1 MKIFTNMKNIEKF
14 GNMKNTKKIKII
26 VCNMKTQKYKTCSN
40 IENHENIQIIEN
52 MKTQNHEKILKK
64 MENISITKI

>member
-1 MKIFTNMKNIEKF
+1 MNIFTNMRNIEKF
-14 GNMKNTKKIKII
+14 GSMKNTKKIKII
-26 VCNMKTQKYKTCSN
+26 VCNMKRKNIKTCSN
-40 IENHENIQIIEN
+40 IENHGNIQIVEN